1 MENQDELVWV
11 ALWMIGIVGI
21 LILTLI
27 YKGIIAVNN
36 IIHKN

>member
-21 LILTLI
+21 LILTFHYWYWEI
-27 YKGIIAVNN
+27 YK
-36 IIHKN
+36 KRK